1 MMQNLGQYSKRF
13 LSFRK
18 TQAIIQ
24 FTRTLTSAKLND
36 TLHSR
41 VMAVE
46 NRFPFLW
53 RVKVTPVLNEW
64 LKQGNEINPTDLR
77 AVIKALCES
86 QRFDHALQVSEWIT
100 KRGVFEISTEDVA
113 SRLYLIEIH
122 SGLSEAENFFKSIP
136 ENMKDDLVYTTL
148 LSFYTKDKET
158 RHEAEA
164 TYQKM
169 RENNMLFK
177 PNPYYKMISL
187 YGLLGET
194 NKVDEI
200 LRQMIENGVQ
210 HDITLTSNNVLKA
223 YASVPDVEAMEKF
236 LKRIEYEMPP
246 FALAWQTG
254 ISMARAYLKCGSNR
268 KAIEMLR
275 RTEQVVD
282 AKSKDVANKVL
293 MEMYGEA
300 GAKRDEA
307 RLYISQNAKQR
318 QRKGACRC
326 KGSGGRSSH
335 HPGYYYGGCGGGC
348 GSIRGGGDGSRADDN
363 GGGDDSRADDDGG
376 GDGTRADDNGGGV
389 GADNDGDGGGGCGGC
404 GTKTGSTHHYRY
416 DVTPRPE
423 NIREPPRPLLVCELH
438 SHLTS
443 GALLERF
450 GKHDILTLQ
459 KRYRSSFLVLTHKV
473 SALCVIDSQISS
485 YKPFP
490 PIYHH
495 KPGVLHSPSLRE
507 WNVLVAHIDC
517 HLRCCESTRLNSLN
531 RFQL

>member
-1 MMQNLGQYSKRF
+1 MMQSLGRYSKRF
-13 LSFRK
+13 LLFRK
-18 TQAIIQ
+18 TQPMIQ

-100 KRGVFEISTEDVA
+100 KRGVFELSTEDVA

-122 SGLSEAENFFKSIP
+122 SGLSEAENFFKSVP

-148 LSFYTKDKET
+148 LSFYAKDKET

-194 NKVDEI
+194 NMVDEI
-200 LRQMIENGVQ
+200 VRQMRENGVQ
-210 HDITLTSNNVLKA
+210 HDITLTSNNVLKT

-236 LKRIEYEMPP
+236 LKRIEDETPP
-246 FALAWQTG
+246 LALAWQTG
-254 ISMARAYLKCGSNR
+254 ISMAKAYLKSGSSG
-268 KAIEMLR
+268 KAIKMLR

-282 AKSKDVANKVL
+282 AKSKDAANKEL

-300 GAKRDEA
+300 GAKRDES
-307 RLYISQNAKQR
+307 RLYISQNANQGR
-318 QRKGACRC
+318 RKGAYRC
-326 KGSGGRSSH
+326 F
-335 HPGYYYGGCGGGC
+335 
-348 GSIRGGGDGSRADDN
+348 
-363 GGGDDSRADDDGG
+363 
-376 GDGTRADDNGGGV
+376 
-389 GADNDGDGGGGCGGC
+389 
-404 GTKTGSTHHYRY
+404 
-416 DVTPRPE
+416 
-423 NIREPPRPLLVCELH
+423 
-438 SHLTS
+438 HL
-443 GALLERF
+443 
-450 GKHDILTLQ
+450 
-459 KRYRSSFLVLTHKV
+459 
-473 SALCVIDSQISS
+473 
-485 YKPFP
+485 
-490 PIYHH
+490 
-495 KPGVLHSPSLRE
+495 
-507 WNVLVAHIDC
+507 N
-517 HLRCCESTRLNSLN
+517 
-531 RFQL
+531 

>member
-1 MMQNLGQYSKRF
+1 MMQSLGQYSKRF

-24 FTRTLTSAKLND
+24 FTRTLKSAKLND
-36 TLHSR
+36 TLRSR

-86 QRFDHALQVSEWIT
+86 QRFDYALQVSEWIT

-169 RENNMLFK
+169 REKNLLFK

-194 NKVDEI
+194 NMVDEI

-236 LKRIEYEMPP
+236 LKRIEYETPP

-254 ISMARAYLKCGSNR
+254 ISMAKAYLKCGSNR

-282 AKSKDVANKVL
+282 AKSKDAANKVL

-363 GGGDDSRADDDGG
+363 GGGD
-376 GDGTRADDNGGGV
+376 GTRADDNGGGV
-389 GADNDGDGGGGCGGC
+389 GADNDGDGGGGCGGGC
-404 GTKTGSTHHYRY
+404 GGCGSW
-416 DVTPRPE
+416 D
-423 NIREPPRPLLVCELH
+423 
-438 SHLTS
+438 
-443 GALLERF
+443 
-450 GKHDILTLQ
+450 
-459 KRYRSSFLVLTHKV
+459 
-473 SALCVIDSQISS
+473 
-485 YKPFP
+485 
-490 PIYHH
+490 
-495 KPGVLHSPSLRE
+495 
-507 WNVLVAHIDC
+507 
-517 HLRCCESTRLNSLN
+517 
-531 RFQL
+531 

>member
-1 MMQNLGQYSKRF
+1 MMQSLGRYSKRF
-13 LSFRK
+13 LLFRK
-18 TQAIIQ
+18 TQPMIQ

-100 KRGVFEISTEDVA
+100 KRGVFELSTEDVA

-122 SGLSEAENFFKSIP
+122 SGLSEAENFFKSVP

-148 LSFYTKDKET
+148 LSFYAKDKET

-194 NKVDEI
+194 NMVDEI
-200 LRQMIENGVQ
+200 VRQMRENGVQ
-210 HDITLTSNNVLKA
+210 HDITLTSNNVLKT

-236 LKRIEYEMPP
+236 LKRIEDETPP
-246 FALAWQTG
+246 LALAWQTG
-254 ISMARAYLKCGSNR
+254 ISMAKAYLKSGSSG
-268 KAIEMLR
+268 KAIKMLR

-282 AKSKDVANKVL
+282 AKSKDAANKEL

-300 GAKRDEA
+300 GAKRDES
-307 RLYISQNAKQR
+307 RLYISQNANQGR
-318 QRKGACRC
+318 RKGAYRC
-326 KGSGGRSSH
+326 KGSGGRSSN

-376 GDGTRADDNGGGV
+376 GVGADNDGGGV
-389 GADNDGDGGGGCGGC
+389 GADNYGDSGSRCGGGCGGGCGGC
-404 GTKTGSTHHYRY
+404 GSW
-416 DVTPRPE
+416 D
-423 NIREPPRPLLVCELH
+423 
-438 SHLTS
+438 
-443 GALLERF
+443 
-450 GKHDILTLQ
+450 
-459 KRYRSSFLVLTHKV
+459 
-473 SALCVIDSQISS
+473 
-485 YKPFP
+485 
-490 PIYHH
+490 
-495 KPGVLHSPSLRE
+495 
-507 WNVLVAHIDC
+507 
-517 HLRCCESTRLNSLN
+517 
-531 RFQL
+531 